1 MPTVATMQDINKN
14 GPAVSIPG
22 VGHFKAALTDLCK
35 NIYKISTDR
44 TAGKR
49 HVVYS

>member
-22 VGHFKAALTDLCK
+22 VGDFKAALTDLCK